1 MSTCFVFA
9 TVNELRVNTYRNIG
23 NAIICSTTFIQ
34 VDLVLPYEIRS
45 DRDRNDGNAVSDQAS
60 KERT

>member
-1 MSTCFVFA
+1 MQ
-9 TVNELRVNTYRNIG
+9 

-45 DRDRNDGNAVSDQAS
+45 DRDRNDGAASDQAS

>member
-1 MSTCFVFA
+1 MFCIC

-23 NAIICSTTFIQ
+23 NTIICSTTFIQ

-45 DRDRNDGNAVSDQAS
+45 DRDRNDGNAASDQAS

>member
-1 MSTCFVFA
+1 MFCIC
-9 TVNELRVNTYRNIG
+9 TVNKLRVNTYRNIG

-45 DRDRNDGNAVSDQAS
+45 NRDRNDGNEASDQAS